1 MLFLELIYNL
11 SLLVALSVLSAF
23 LEERFDRTTKTGQ
36 SLQGILFGIIA
47 LVGMLY
53 PLKIEEGLIFDGR
66 TVVLSLCSLFF
77 GPLAGGLAA
86 LIPAGYRISLGG
98 PGLAMGIATILT
110 ASLFGSLFHYWYTS
124 SEGFH
129 FSKRNLLTLG
139 VVVHGAMLL
148 QTLLL
153 PGGRAIPT
161 LLAIGPT
168 VAIAYPIA
176 TVLIGKILLDQIER
190 KMYLQD
196 LHHAVERYR
205 TTLESIGDGV
215 ITTDSRGIVEF
226 LNPVAK
232 QLTGFSTSE
241 ALGKP
246 LEHVFRIINEE
257 SRKKVESP
265 VDRVLK
271 EGVVVGLANHTLLV
285 SKDGKEVPI
294 ADSGA
299 PIRTPTG
306 VIRGVVLVFRDQSR
320 EREFLRKLAE
330 SERKYK
336 SLFFATND
344 GIALHELIT
353 DASGKPVDYLLL
365 DVNPLFEKI
374 TGLKREEVIGK
385 RATMVYWQTQAPYLD
400 IYAKVA
406 QTGEVHT
413 FETFYPP
420 MQKYFHITV
429 FSPAPGQFATV
440 FQDITER
447 KLASER
453 ILRELDEKKVLLREI
468 HHRVK
473 NNLQVILSFIRL
485 RIAKTHQSTIK
496 KELTELENRIHA
508 MARAQELLYE
518 SRDFLHLSLKEYLT
532 DILNQLLYSDTDT
545 ARRIT
550 FTIQIDDVQVHID
563 TAIAIG
569 HILTELVSNIFQHA
583 FPENRTGEV
592 RIRLTSTQEGVL
604 LEVEDTGVGLPSG
617 TTLEDIA
624 GTGLEIVLGYVYRE
638 IGGRFTYE
646 SSQGLRLRILI
657 PSSPPRS

>member
-1 MLFLELIYNL
+1 MLLLELVYNL
-11 SLLVALSVLSAF
+11 SVLVALSVLSAF

-36 SLQGILFGIIA
+36 ILQGILFGAIA

-77 GPLAGGLAA
+77 GPLAGSLAA
-86 LIPAGYRISLGG
+86 LVTAVYRIGLGG
-98 PGLAMGIATILT
+98 PGLAMAIATILT
-110 ASLFGSLFHYWYTS
+110 AFLFGTLFYYWYTS

-129 FSKRNLLTLG
+129 FSKRHLLSLG
-139 VVVHGAMLL
+139 LLVHGAMLL
-148 QTLLL
+148 ETLLL
-153 PGGRAIPT
+153 PGERTLPT
-161 LLAIGPT
+161 LLSIGPT

-190 KMYLQD
+190 KLFLQD
-196 LHHAVERYR
+196 LQDAVERYR

-226 LNPVAK
+226 LNPVAEH
-232 QLTGFSTSE
+232 LTGFSSSE
-241 ALGKP
+241 AVGKA
-246 LEHVFRIINEE
+246 LEHVFHIINEE
-257 SRKKVESP
+257 SGEKVESP
-265 VDRVLK
+265 VERVLRD
-271 EGVVVGLANHTLLV
+271 GIVVGLANHTVLI
-285 SKDGKEVPI
+285 SKEGKEVPI

-306 VIRGVVLVFRDQSR
+306 AIRGVVLVFRDQSR
-320 EREFLRKLAE
+320 EREFLRQLEE
-330 SERKYK
+330 SEGKYK

-353 DASGKPVDYLLL
+353 DSSGNPVDYLLL
-365 DVNPLFEKI
+365 DVNPLFEQI

-385 RATMVYWQTQAPYLD
+385 RATMVYQQAQAPYLD
-400 IYAKVA
+400 IYARVT

-420 MQKYFHITV
+420 LGKHFHITV

-453 ILRELDEKKVLLREI
+453 ILQELDEKKVLLREI

-485 RIAKTHQSTIK
+485 RIAKTRQPPIK
-496 KELTELENRIHA
+496 KELKELENRIHA
-508 MARAQELLYE
+508 MAWAQELLYE
-518 SRDFLHLSLKEYLT
+518 SRDFLHLNLKEYLA
-532 DILNQLLYSDTDT
+532 DILTNLLYSEGDI
-545 ARRIT
+545 AKRIK
-550 FTIQIDDVQVHID
+550 FTIQMDDAQVHID
-563 TAIAIG
+563 TALATGQIF
-569 HILTELVSNIFQHA
+569 TELVSNILQHA
-583 FPENRTGEV
+583 FPENRNGEV
-592 RIRLTSTQEGVL
+592 HIRLASTQEGVL
-604 LEVEDTGVGLPSG
+604 LEVEDNGVGLPSG

-624 GTGLEIVLGYVYRE
+624 GTGLEIVQGYVYRE
-638 IGGRFTYE
+638 IRGKLTYE
-646 SSQGLRLRILI
+646 SSQGLRLQILI
-657 PSSPPRS
+657 PSTPPQS

>member
-1 MLFLELIYNL
+1 MLLLELVYNL
-11 SLLVALSVLSAF
+11 SVLVALSVLSAF

-36 SLQGILFGIIA
+36 ILQGILFGTIA
-47 LVGMLY
+47 VVGMLY

-77 GPLAGGLAA
+77 GPVAGGFAA
-86 LIPAGYRISLGG
+86 LIPAGYRIGLGG

-110 ASLFGSLFHYWYTS
+110 AVLFGTLFYYWYTS

-139 VVVHGAMLL
+139 VLVHGAMLL

-153 PGGRAIPT
+153 PGGKAIPT

-196 LHHAVERYR
+196 LQDAVERYR

-215 ITTDSRGIVEF
+215 ITTDSRGMVEF
-226 LNPVAK
+226 LNPVAEK
-232 QLTGFSTSE
+232 LTGFASSE

-246 LEHVFRIINEE
+246 LDQVFRIINEE
-257 SRKKVESP
+257 SRQKVESP
-265 VDRVLK
+265 VARVLR

-299 PIRTPTG
+299 PIRTSTG
-306 VIRGVVLVFRDQSR
+306 AIRGVVLVFRNQSL
-320 EREFLRKLAE
+320 EREFLRQLTE

-336 SLFFATND
+336 SLFLSTND

-353 DASGKPVDYLLL
+353 DASGNPVDYLLL
-365 DVNPLFEKI
+365 DVNPLFEQI
-374 TGLKREEVIGK
+374 TGLKREQVIGK
-385 RATMVYWQTQAPYLD
+385 RATMVYQQAQAPYLE
-400 IYAKVA
+400 IYAQVA
-406 QTGEVHT
+406 QTGEIHT

-447 KLASER
+447 KLTSER
-453 ILRELDEKKVLLREI
+453 ILRELEEKKVLLREI

-532 DILNQLLYSDTDT
+532 DILNQLLNSDPDT
-545 ARRIT
+545 ARRIK

-563 TAIAIG
+563 TALAIG
-569 HILTELVSNIFQHA
+569 QILTELVSNIFQHA

-592 RIRLTSTQEGVL
+592 HIRLTSTQDGIL
-604 LEVEDTGVGLPSG
+604 LEVEDTGVGIPSG

-624 GTGLEIVLGYVYRE
+624 GTGLEIVLGYVNRE
-638 IGGRFTYE
+638 TGGKITYE

-657 PSSPPRS
+657 PSTPPQS